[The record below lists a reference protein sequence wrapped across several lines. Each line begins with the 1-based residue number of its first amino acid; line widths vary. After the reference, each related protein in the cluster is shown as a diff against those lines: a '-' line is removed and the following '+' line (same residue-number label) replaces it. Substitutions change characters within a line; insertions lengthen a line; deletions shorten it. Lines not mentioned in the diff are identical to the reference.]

1 MKNTEKNNTTR
12 VVLTSQ
18 NSIAIKELMSK
29 LSKQLMKKN
38 ENLYRRLASK

>member
-1 MKNTEKNNTTR
+1 MKHNKETQPTR

-18 NSIAIKELMSK
+18 NSVAIKELMSK

-38 ENLYRRLASK
+38 ENLYRRLANK